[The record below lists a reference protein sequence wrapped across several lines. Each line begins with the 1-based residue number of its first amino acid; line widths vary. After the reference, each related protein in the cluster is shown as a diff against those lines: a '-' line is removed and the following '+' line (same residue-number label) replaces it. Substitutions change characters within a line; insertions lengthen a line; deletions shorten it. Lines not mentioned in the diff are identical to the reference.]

1 MVSYSFSAA
10 AISEHIGDWSQSL
23 GAGVTIRPF
32 DAVSI
37 DLDLKYRNR
46 NGWLVHQGGRNF
58 GRFEA
63 NEWQPSFDI
72 NWFIASGHQLRW
84 NLQWAGVRATETGF
98 YAVPIGDGKL
108 QPAQRLEDSY
118 DFNVGLLT
126 TQLRYRWEI
135 APLTDFFLV
144 YNRGNSLSNAL
155 ESTADE
161 IELNDL
167 LSDSFNEPVIDT
179 FVAKLR
185 YRFGN

>member
-1 MVSYSFSAA
+1 MAN
-10 AISEHIGDWSQSL
+10 WSL
-23 GAGVTIRPF
+23 HNGLKTVTT
-32 DAVSI
+32 
-37 DLDLKYRNR
+37 LM
-46 NGWLVHQGGRNF
+46 W
-58 GRFEA
+58 
-63 NEWQPSFDI
+63 
-72 NWFIASGHQLRW
+72 
-84 NLQWAGVRATETGF
+84 
-98 YAVPIGDGKL
+98 
-108 QPAQRLEDSY
+108 
-118 DFNVGLLT
+118 GLLT

-144 YNRGNSLSNAL
+144 YNRGNSFRNAL

>member
-1 MVSYSFSAA
+1 M
-10 AISEHIGDWSQSL
+10 
-23 GAGVTIRPF
+23 
-32 DAVSI
+32 
-37 DLDLKYRNR
+37 
-46 NGWLVHQGGRNF
+46 
-58 GRFEA
+58 
-63 NEWQPSFDI
+63 
-72 NWFIASGHQLRW
+72 
-84 NLQWAGVRATETGF
+84 QWAGVRATETGF

-108 QPAQRLEDSY
+108 RPAQRMEDSY

>member
-1 MVSYSFSAA
+1 MPYPLA
-10 AISEHIGDWSQSL
+10 
-23 GAGVTIRPF
+23 T
-32 DAVSI
+32 
-37 DLDLKYRNR
+37 
-46 NGWLVHQGGRNF
+46 
-58 GRFEA
+58 
-63 NEWQPSFDI
+63 
-72 NWFIASGHQLRW
+72 ASCR
-84 NLQWAGVRATETGF
+84 
-98 YAVPIGDGKL
+98 
-108 QPAQRLEDSY
+108 PAQRLEDSY

-179 FVAKLR
+179 FVAKLALSVWKL
-185 YRFGN
+185 G